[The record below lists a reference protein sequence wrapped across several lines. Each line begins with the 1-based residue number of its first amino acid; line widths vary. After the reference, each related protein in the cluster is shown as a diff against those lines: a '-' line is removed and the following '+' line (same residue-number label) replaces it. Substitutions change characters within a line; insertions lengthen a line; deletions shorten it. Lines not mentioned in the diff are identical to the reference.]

1 MRKLFWMIFLFG
13 VYIWVISSG
22 REEFFLDQ
30 GRAIYRVLV
39 SWFDEADVDFQVKK
53 TPHKKKSRRWD

>member
-13 VYIWVISSG
+13 AYIWIISSG
-22 REEFFLDQ
+22 REEFLFDQ

-39 SWFDEADVDFQVKK
+39 SWFDEAEVDFQVKK
-53 TPHKKKSRRWD
+53 SHPKKKSRRWD